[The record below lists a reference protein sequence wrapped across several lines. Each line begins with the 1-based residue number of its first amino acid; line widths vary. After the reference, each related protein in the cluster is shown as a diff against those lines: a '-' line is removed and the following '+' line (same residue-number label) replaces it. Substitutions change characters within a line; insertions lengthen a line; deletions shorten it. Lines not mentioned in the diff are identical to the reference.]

1 MGFLSGSA
9 GDLFFGR
16 QKSLIA
22 DPDDYVKID
31 TKITNWTLTSSAQLL
46 DTTTLGDY
54 DKTSVY
60 GLRTHSG
67 TLRLLYYTD
76 PNLTSTVSASP
87 KTNAASWFINSLIR
101 AEIEDD
107 ASSLPPIG
115 SEKEASI
122 PVRLRLFLQ
131 KIGQVAKNEGNRD
144 YIDVDANL
152 TSVSFGSNVGELTA
166 LDVTFESVG
175 RIVRSRV

>member
-9 GDLFFGR
+9 GSMFFGR
-16 QKSLIA
+16 KKDLTDS
-22 DPDDYVKID
+22 DDGWVKID

-54 DKTSVY
+54 DKSSVY
-60 GLRTHSG
+60 GLRTHTG
-67 TLRLLYYTD
+67 TLRMFYYTD
-76 PNLTSTVSASP
+76 PNLSSAVSASP

-101 AEIEDD
+101 AETEDD
-107 ASSLPPIG
+107 AASLPPIG
-115 SEKEASI
+115 ANKEASI

-131 KIGQVAKNEGNRD
+131 MVGQVAKGEGNRD
-144 YIDVDANL
+144 YIDLDANL
-152 TSVSFGSNVGELTA
+152 TSISFGSNVGELTA
-166 LDVTFESVG
+166 LDVSFESIG